1 MGDCGECARLF
12 GSIPRLE
19 IVLTVRSVMN
29 ESIEINSQLIDE
41 AEFDPDRS
49 VGGNLARQ
57 PEKSEG
63 ARKVES
69 RRPVGLLTE
78 QQLKEFSQR
87 SDGIALVYTL
97 THYSLIGLLGWI
109 IWMAFPSPWC
119 VPVLLIQAFVIGF
132 LFSPLH
138 ECAHGT
144 AFRSR
149 WLNESVLWV
158 TALVYVVPPYFFRY
172 FHLGHHRYTQVP
184 GKDPSLVLP
193 EPASFKQYLWYCA
206 AFWFWW
212 RNLSWIIR
220 HAAGQVDPAS
230 NTYVPKARIHLMV
243 LEARVM
249 LALYGVVALVV
260 ISTGYGWA
268 LLLCWLLPRF
278 LGEPVQRVLRVAEHV
293 GCEES
298 PDLLK
303 NTRTTLSNRWIHL
316 IAWQMP
322 YHAEHHLYPNVPF
335 SQLSAV
341 HRVIAKRVIVES
353 DGYLRGQRRIIRWL
367 RETPS
372 DHQGRS
378 FETPVL

>member
-12 GSIPRLE
+12 GSILRLE

-158 TALVYVVPPYFFRY
+158 TALVYVVPPYFFR
-172 FHLGHHRYTQVP
+172 
-184 GKDPSLVLP
+184 
-193 EPASFKQYLWYCA
+193 
-206 AFWFWW
+206 
-212 RNLSWIIR
+212 
-220 HAAGQVDPAS
+220 
-230 NTYVPKARIHLMV
+230 
-243 LEARVM
+243 
-249 LALYGVVALVV
+249 
-260 ISTGYGWA
+260 
-268 LLLCWLLPRF
+268 
-278 LGEPVQRVLRVAEHV
+278 
-293 GCEES
+293 
-298 PDLLK
+298 
-303 NTRTTLSNRWIHL
+303 
-316 IAWQMP
+316 
-322 YHAEHHLYPNVPF
+322 
-335 SQLSAV
+335 
-341 HRVIAKRVIVES
+341 
-353 DGYLRGQRRIIRWL
+353 
-367 RETPS
+367 
-372 DHQGRS
+372 
-378 FETPVL
+378 

>member
-1 MGDCGECARLF
+1 
-12 GSIPRLE
+12 
-19 IVLTVRSVMN
+19 MN

-138 ECAHGT
+138 ECSHGT

-149 WLNESVLWV
+149 WPRSRVKILRLCCPNPRRSNSIYG
-158 TALVYVVPPYFFRY
+158 TAR
-172 FHLGHHRYTQVP
+172 
-184 GKDPSLVLP
+184 
-193 EPASFKQYLWYCA
+193 
-206 AFWFWW
+206 
-212 RNLSWIIR
+212 LSGSGGGSS
-220 HAAGQVDPAS
+220 AGSAGTPQDRL
-230 NTYVPKARIHLMV
+230 TR
-243 LEARVM
+243 RV
-249 LALYGVVALVV
+249 
-260 ISTGYGWA
+260 
-268 LLLCWLLPRF
+268 
-278 LGEPVQRVLRVAEHV
+278 
-293 GCEES
+293 
-298 PDLLK
+298 
-303 NTRTTLSNRWIHL
+303 TRTCPRPEFI
-316 IAWQMP
+316 
-322 YHAEHHLYPNVPF
+322 
-335 SQLSAV
+335 
-341 HRVIAKRVIVES
+341 
-353 DGYLRGQRRIIRWL
+353 
-367 RETPS
+367 
-372 DHQGRS
+372 
-378 FETPVL
+378 

>member
-41 AEFDPDRS
+41 AEFDPDRG
-49 VGGNLARQ
+49 VRGNLARQ

-109 IWMAFPSPWC
+109 IWIAFPSPWG

-144 AFRSR
+144 A
-149 WLNESVLWV
+149 
-158 TALVYVVPPYFFRY
+158 
-172 FHLGHHRYTQVP
+172 LGV
-184 GKDPSLVLP
+184 
-193 EPASFKQYLWYCA
+193 
-206 AFWFWW
+206 
-212 RNLSWIIR
+212 
-220 HAAGQVDPAS
+220 AG
-230 NTYVPKARIHLMV
+230 
-243 LEARVM
+243 
-249 LALYGVVALVV
+249 
-260 ISTGYGWA
+260 
-268 LLLCWLLPRF
+268 
-278 LGEPVQRVLRVAEHV
+278 
-293 GCEES
+293 
-298 PDLLK
+298 
-303 NTRTTLSNRWIHL
+303 
-316 IAWQMP
+316 
-322 YHAEHHLYPNVPF
+322 
-335 SQLSAV
+335 
-341 HRVIAKRVIVES
+341 
-353 DGYLRGQRRIIRWL
+353 
-367 RETPS
+367 
-372 DHQGRS
+372 
-378 FETPVL
+378 